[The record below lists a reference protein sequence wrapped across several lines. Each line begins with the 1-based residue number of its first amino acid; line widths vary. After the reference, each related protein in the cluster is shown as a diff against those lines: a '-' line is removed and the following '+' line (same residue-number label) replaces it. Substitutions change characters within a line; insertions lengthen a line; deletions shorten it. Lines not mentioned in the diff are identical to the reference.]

1 MQEKE
6 KEKIK
11 YITFVGV
18 PFKKMVLFKKYQFEL
33 SEELG
38 KNISNK
44 KMLFLL
50 LQKTKEILEKENKYI
65 PVPQEDNF
73 IERFTRIKRKNIRE
87 TTATKNLQIEVSEPE
102 RELFYNVS
110 YSIEKVSNNE
120 ELSYT
125 DVFNKILEINGI
137 YE

>member
-6 KEKIK
+6 KIK
-11 YITFVGV
+11 HITFVGI
-18 PFKKMVLFKKYQFEL
+18 PFKNMVLFKKYQFEL
-33 SEELG
+33 SQELG

-44 KMLFLL
+44 KIVFLL
-50 LQKTKEILEKENKYI
+50 IQKTKEILEKENKYI
-65 PVPQEDNF
+65 PVPQEGNF
-73 IERFTRIKRKNIRE
+73 IERFTRIKRKNSRKIS
-87 TTATKNLQIEVSEPE
+87 ANKNLQIEASEPE

-110 YSIEKVSNNE
+110 YSIEKLSDNE

-125 DVFNKILEINGI
+125 DVFNKLLEINGI